1 MKIEVLL
8 ELLEDDATYVNNA
21 LDLSCMEGAEVTVT
35 GATGLVGLNIITALL
50 HYNKF
55 LAIKPISINALSYSC
70 TDELFE
76 YIFRSDNIKS
86 ITGDLSDCDF
96 VKSIPTSDYIIHSA
110 GYGQPGKFLDNKIQT
125 ISINTTATIGLSKR
139 LKNGGSFLYLS
150 SSEIYSGSD
159 TEPNTESDIG
169 TTTPSHPRAS
179 YIESKRCG
187 ETIVNSLRESGVNA
201 SSARLALAYG
211 PGVRP
216 GDKRV
221 LNQFIEKGLNGSI
234 KLLDSGDAIRTYGYI
249 SDVVI
254 MLLNILIKGKQPVY
268 NIGGKSI
275 VSIKELA
282 DIIGVE
288 MNVDV
293 RIPPPNKS
301 FMIEAPKK
309 VGLDLSQ
316 IEVEFSHNEYVKLEQ
331 GLRRT
336 IKWIAN
342 YEK

>member
-21 LDLSCMEGAEVTVT
+21 LDLSCMEGTEVTVT

-55 LAIKPISINALSYSC
+55 LAIKPISINALSYSY

-76 YIFRSDNIKS
+76 CIFKSDNIKF
-86 ITGDLSDCDF
+86 ITGNLSDCAF
-96 VKSIPTSDYIIHSA
+96 VKNLPMSDYIIHSA

-125 ISINTTATIGLSKR
+125 ISINTTATIGLSKK
-139 LKNGGSFLYLS
+139 LKNGGSFIYLS

-159 TEPNTESDIG
+159 TEPNTEDDIG
-169 TTTPSHPRAS
+169 ATTPGHRRAS

-187 ETIVNSLRESGVNA
+187 EAIINSLREGGINA

-234 KLLDSGDAIRTYGYI
+234 SLLDSGDAIRTYGYI

-254 MLLNILIKGKQPVY
+254 MLLNILTKGKRPVY
-268 NIGGKSI
+268 NVGGKSI

-282 DIIGVE
+282 ENIGRE
-288 MNVDV
+288 MNAYVE
-293 RIPPPNKS
+293 IPIQKEA
-301 FMIEAPKK
+301 FMDEAPKK
-309 VGLDLSQ
+309 VGLDLSKVEKDFSQ
-316 IEVEFSHNEYVKLEQ
+316 SKYIELNQ
-331 GLRRT
+331 GLKNT
-336 IKWIAN
+336 IKWITN
-342 YEK
+342 YK